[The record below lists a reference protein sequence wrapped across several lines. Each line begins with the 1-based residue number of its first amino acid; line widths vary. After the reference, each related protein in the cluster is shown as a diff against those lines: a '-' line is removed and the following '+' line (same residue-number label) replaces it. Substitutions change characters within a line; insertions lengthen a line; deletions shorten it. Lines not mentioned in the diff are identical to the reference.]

1 MLNQGTVVAT
11 IAVRDLAKAQEFY
24 GEVLGLEE
32 LDQQLGGVTY
42 VSGDG
47 KLFIYESE
55 YAGTNK
61 ATAVSWQI
69 SDIEPAIRDLKE
81 RGIEFEH
88 YDNIPGMTREGDL
101 HVAGNVKAVWFKDP
115 DGNIL
120 NVTAM

>member
-1 MLNQGTVVAT
+1 MLNQGTVMAT
-11 IAVRDLAKAQEFY
+11 IAVKDLAKAREFY

-32 LDQQLGGVTY
+32 LDQQLGGVMY
-42 VSGDG
+42 ASGDG
-47 KLFIYESE
+47 KLFVYESE

-61 ATAVSWQI
+61 ATAASWQV

-88 YDNIPGMTREGDL
+88 YDNIPGMMREGDL
-101 HVAGNVKAVWFKDP
+101 HVAGNMKAVWFKDP

-120 NVTAM
+120 NVATM